1 MNAIP
6 LLQNLL
12 QQLLIRRQICDP
24 GVRWL
29 LSTFIFEN
37 KEMGIR
43 VDGLEIVHER
53 GEILLPN
60 YHVIGVVVGELI
72 DKAFD

>member
-1 MNAIP
+1 
-6 LLQNLL
+6 
-12 QQLLIRRQICDP
+12 
-24 GVRWL
+24 
-29 LSTFIFEN
+29 
-37 KEMGIR
+37 MGIR

-72 DKAFD
+72 DKAFDRHVGVGLDVMIFQGLAQSLVARLEK